1 MNIMKLLFF
10 KLGIWCLT
18 KYFKYIDIYSPGEMV
33 SAITFSNSEKFI
45 DYVGK
50 FKNSGEN
57 WI

>member
-1 MNIMKLLFF
+1 MKLLFF